1 MKNELSAGRRVLER
15 VLRDDLARRYA
26 GDHFAKARH
35 AVRAIRE
42 AAAES
47 GSAKI
52 TMEQINKEIRL
63 TRKIPQ
69 TLKGSPRATSLE

>member
-1 MKNELSAGRRVLER
+1 MLLQISRELLAGRRILEK

-35 AVRAIRE
+35 AVGAIRE

-52 TMEQINKEIRL
+52 TMEQIDEEIRL

-69 TLKGSPRATSLE
+69 TLKGRP